1 MVVLYDTTLRDGEQ
15 REGVSLTVEDKLRIA
30 ARLDALGVAYIEGGF
45 PASNPTDSAF
55 YQQAA
60 SLSLKQ
66 ATISAFGTTARK
78 GTLPED
84 DEGLCAL
91 AACPAPVVT
100 LVGKAWEMQAT
111 EVLGTGGDENLRM
124 IGLSVEHLVQ
134 AGKRVFFDAEH
145 FFDGYKDDPGYAL
158 ATLLVAGQA
167 GAEALVLCD
176 TNGGSLPHE
185 VYRIT
190 ATIIEALGA
199 GGIDAAVG
207 IHAHDDGGCAVAN
220 SLEAVRAGA
229 SQVQGTVNGYG
240 ERVGNANLLTVAAN
254 LKFKMGFDVLSDEQ
268 AALFTATAH
277 FVAETFNVA
286 LDAHLPYVGQSAFA
300 HKGGIHA
307 SAVLRSQ
314 HSYEHID
321 PARVGNF
328 SHIVVSELSGRASL
342 LAKARELGVA
352 LPGDDGRVQDMLD
365 TIKLRES
372 KGYSYEVA
380 DASLALLLRAQAGE
394 AVTCFTLESFRVI
407 AEKREDGR
415 VMSEATIKLL
425 VGDERHVATGEGN
438 GPVNA
443 LDAALRLAIQR
454 FYPQVERLELT
465 DYKVR
470 VLDESV
476 GTGAVTRVL
485 IETSDGRQ
493 SWGTIGVSDNVIEAS
508 WDALVDA
515 ITYGLLAVGVPGVG
529 SLHAGAT
536 GGLATG
542 GSSREADLPT
552 L

>member
-1 MVVLYDTTLRDGEQ
+1 MVLLYDTTLRDGEQ

-30 ARLDALGVAYIEGGF
+30 TRLDALGVAYIEGGF
-45 PASNPTDSAF
+45 PASNPTDNAF

-78 GTLPED
+78 GTLPEE
-84 DEGLCAL
+84 DEGLRAL

-100 LVGKAWEMQAT
+100 LVGKAWELQAI

-124 IGLSVEHLVQ
+124 IGLSVEYLLQ

-185 VYRIT
+185 VYEIT
-190 ATIIEALGA
+190 ATIIETLKA
-199 GGIDAAVG
+199 GGVGAAVG

-229 SQVQGTVNGYG
+229 TQVQGTVNGYG

-254 LKFKMGFDVLSDEQ
+254 LRFKMGLDVLSDEQ
-268 AALFTATAH
+268 VALFTATAH

-286 LDAHLPYVGQSAFA
+286 LDPHLPYVGNSAFA

-307 SAVLRSQ
+307 SAALRSQ
-314 HSYEHID
+314 HAYEHVD

-342 LAKARELGVA
+342 LAKAGELGVA
-352 LPGDDGRVQDMLD
+352 LPADDGCVQDMLD

-485 IETSDGRQ
+485 IEMSDGRQ

-515 ITYGLLAVGVPGVG
+515 ITYGLLAVGVPSAG
-529 SLHAGAT
+529 SLPGAPAT
-536 GGLATG
+536 GEPSRGAALSGL
-542 GSSREADLPT
+542 
-552 L
+552 